1 MSTRGQIAI
10 RKPDGEIN
18 SVYSHSDNYIQEP
31 GNGDLLIKYYTDED
45 EIKQLIYG
53 GNISSLGKSINS
65 TRYYARDMGR
75 KGEGF
80 ETFKDEED
88 WIENSNFK
96 AVQYNYL
103 YDLSDSEWYVS
114 TPYHSFPQNQL
125 IPLLIAIE
133 GKLAKGGKIIN
144 NKNMSEHEQ
153 FNKGGRQGYN
163 DKLDESLAMRR
174 GRKRQNYKDRRDE
187 SKGTERSRLRRDYS
201 SVSTMDRFNSPYRL
215 ARGGNSHNDSMS
227 MLRKYDVRS
236 PYGTYSKGGRPKKA
250 QGGDIYSGSRLNKA
264 GDSNFTFS
272 GDNRKGVYTGR
283 DVTMMAAKGGD
294 IVNIKKEIKELSD
307 YYDDIEVSGVEVYVN
322 DYVEDEDVSSYG
334 YMFWWNVEDQE
345 CGIEYQNTSGSQ
357 ESDDPCKTADDF
369 ISYIDQNTSYAK
381 GGDVYTGRNV
391 SMMAAKGKL
400 VPSLHPTHKE
410 VLQLMSLPEVEA
422 QEYIIGQKDLII
434 KQLKDK
440 MQDIHEFAE
449 LALQG
454 DNFALEQIESISDH
468 ARFNEGGEVYSGS
481 KLADAGNTDFS
492 FTGKSESN
500 ETYTGKDISM
510 MAARGKSL
518 KKVKKASKGGEAGI
532 GMF

>member
-1 MSTRGQIAI
+1 MSTKGQIAI

-114 TPYHSFPQNQL
+114 TPYHFFPQNQL

-133 GKLAKGGKIIN
+133 EKLAKGGKIIN

-187 SKGTERSRLRRDYS
+187 SKGAERSRLRRGYS

-236 PYGTYSKGGRPKKA
+236 PYGTYSKGGRPKKGGKAERKIYLDVDIVEDVLDGTNPSA
-250 QGGDIYSGSRLNKA
+250 QSELSKMLDRNNVKMEVITMDGPGGGHPLVSLYGTRNNIKKVLKANEGWGMEESDAQFELEDGSYYAKGGDVYTGSRLNKA

-283 DVTMMAAKGGD
+283 DVT
-294 IVNIKKEIKELSD
+294 
-307 YYDDIEVSGVEVYVN
+307 
-322 DYVEDEDVSSYG
+322 
-334 YMFWWNVEDQE
+334 
-345 CGIEYQNTSGSQ
+345 
-357 ESDDPCKTADDF
+357 
-369 ISYIDQNTSYAK
+369 
-381 GGDVYTGRNV
+381 
-391 SMMAAKGKL
+391 MMAAKGKL

-518 KKVKKASKGGEAGI
+518 KKVKKASKGGETGI